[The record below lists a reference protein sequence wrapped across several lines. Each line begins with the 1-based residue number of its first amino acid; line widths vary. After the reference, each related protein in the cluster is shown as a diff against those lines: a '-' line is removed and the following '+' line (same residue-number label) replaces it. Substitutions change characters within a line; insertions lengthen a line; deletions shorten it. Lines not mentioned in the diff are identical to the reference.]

1 MPAASCWGRKE
12 DEYLENRRLTPPE
25 SFWQY
30 DSSLVC
36 RQLVFSMDSVH
47 KLHLPSDS
55 RIASTELFSRGHTSW
70 INYWAEPYLD
80 YSVVCE
86 ENVVSVHQD
95 VWFAGPGH
103 GSGCA
108 WNIAMDL
115 SLTELV
121 TDLCLGSTENV
132 DFRGVAVPLLAAV

>member
-1 MPAASCWGRKE
+1 MDTLSIVAS
-12 DEYLENRRLTPPE
+12 RRLRASGNTIPLC
-25 SFWQY
+25 Y
-30 DSSLVC
+30 
-36 RQLVFSMDSVH
+36 VFSS
-47 KLHLPSDS
+47 SS
-55 RIASTELFSRGHTSW
+55 AWTAFTSCTRGNASW
-70 INYWAEPYLD
+70 INYWAESYLD

-108 WNIAMDL
+108 WNIVMDL

-121 TDLCLGSTENV
+121 TDLFLGSTESV
-132 DFRGVAVPLLAAV
+132 DFLGVAVPLLAAV